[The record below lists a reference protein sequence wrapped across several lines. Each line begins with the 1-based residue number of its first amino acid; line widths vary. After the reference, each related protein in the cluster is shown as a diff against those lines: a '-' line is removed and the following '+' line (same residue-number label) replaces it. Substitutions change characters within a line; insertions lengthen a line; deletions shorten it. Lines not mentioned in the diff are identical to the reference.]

1 MKIARDKGFERICKL
16 EKGKIT
22 GLLSIIRKRHVESTK
37 MQTEIVTQHSA
48 TEWGVESSDKT
59 QVYTVCLEVMTCPFK
74 CELKCNQCN
83 ICVHTY
89 TCSCND
95 SLHNHTI
102 CKHIHLVAF
111 NMDREKNEQGSV
123 PCDTRDLFLAQ
134 ATRTHVLNC
143 ENEHIHDIHDSATV
157 HQNNYIE
164 TIKTRINDKLTVLMA
179 KLEDSKN
186 VQALLSAESNID
198 TALSVLHV
206 LSRSPCNSTMTSIEQ
221 TPPNKHI
228 QQQRHFFSTKRK
240 RKTKIRIAK
249 PQGTQRY
256 SKVSSK

>member
-1 MKIARDKGFERICKL
+1 M
-16 EKGKIT
+16 
-22 GLLSIIRKRHVESTK
+22 
-37 MQTEIVTQHSA
+37 
-48 TEWGVESSDKT
+48 
-59 QVYTVCLEVMTCPFK
+59 
-74 CELKCNQCN
+74 
-83 ICVHTY
+83 
-89 TCSCND
+89 
-95 SLHNHTI
+95 
-102 CKHIHLVAF
+102 
-111 NMDREKNEQGSV
+111 
-123 PCDTRDLFLAQ
+123 
-134 ATRTHVLNC
+134 LNC

-164 TIKTRINDKLTVLMA
+164 TIKTRINDKLTLLMA

-249 PQGTQRY
+249 PSKEERRDIQRFLLSDLPLYSSETSLASAAETTEAQTSKICHVHAYIIYSTQ
-256 SKVSSK
+256 VL